1 MKSRFTAIEATLNR
15 VEFRW
20 KWLRLLKFTGILGIL
35 VCLALLAFAEA
46 ILSGWAM
53 TQGAAW
59 TALLILLIAGF
70 IIWAAVCIGILSGSP
85 DRRWLGGVLEKTEPR
100 LLDRLNTLLF
110 LEKQERDPR
119 LESFA
124 SRIARQTQTVLGD
137 QPPARP
143 FKSTGALIWFA
154 AFIAVLAGTVAFF
167 AGTSPWSR
175 LLVAGRSR
183 STPLRAGE
191 KSFELAL
198 PTNNVE
204 SALPWGE
211 VRITEPGTDLQV
223 TKIDVVPLQI
233 EAAANEPLKK
243 VGWFSAVNGMQEA
256 PHELPPPKEPRYALY
271 QPILYLDEFHLVDWD
286 VMTYYAK
293 AHTDKTQAFASEV
306 YFLEVRPFREDLLKL
321 PGGQK
326 GQAYATLNEISVLI
340 SRQQHV
346 IRQTHQYIQRPPE
359 VEKPEVENIRAQDR
373 KKLSGA
379 EGDLGDS
386 TQHLYASMAAEM
398 ENQPISEA
406 LDNLAK
412 AEKSLGDAS
421 RLLAA
426 NSMNEAP
433 NLERAALSELV
444 SARKMFQKAVNE
456 RPDAFEDHHDQQP
469 ASSVTESQTLEQ
481 MAEFRNEAKAA
492 QEFVQK
498 MVEQQR
504 NLQQQTR
511 AGTQKDYAPL
521 AGQEQ
526 RLQQSLHD
534 FSTQHPQPFK
544 GAQTEAGR
552 AQSALGE
559 AARSLEQRGAE
570 APSATH
576 EATQALESLSQA
588 VQNQS
593 AAQQLTDAY
602 RLKRLLDQQIQ
613 TFNQGAT
620 SGSNISAPEL
630 QKAARDA
637 RETID
642 QLGKTAEQEPTRE
655 AFGQPLRD
663 ALSGQSRMDIEVK
676 LRQLQQAQEDSELQQ
691 RAAAARDQLGQVSKA
706 FSESQPRALQQA
718 RKTDALQPGGQ
729 SAFNQGLSEI
739 QSLLQRLEQGRPL
752 SPEDQARQGQQA
764 LNNLKSGLPNQPADE
779 ARAQE
784 LLKKLGDV
792 LKTEGPLNL
801 DELKT
806 LLADLQKFS
815 LETSPQLASQ
825 EERPD
830 LMNMDPSRLP
840 PAYRG
845 RIQKY
850 FQRLSEK

>member
-20 KWLRLLKFTGILGIL
+20 KWLRLLKFTGMLGIL
-35 VCLALLAFAEA
+35 ICLALFTFAEA

-53 TQGAAW
+53 TQSAAW
-59 TALLILLIAGF
+59 TALLILLVTGF
-70 IIWAAVCIGILSGSP
+70 IIWAAVCIGILSGSLE
-85 DRRWLGGVLEKTEPR
+85 RRWLGGVLEKTQPR

-119 LESFA
+119 LGSFA
-124 SRIARQTQTVLGD
+124 ARIARQTQTVLAD
-137 QPPARP
+137 QPAAQP
-143 FKSTGALIWFA
+143 FQSTVALIWFA
-154 AFIAVLAGTVAFF
+154 AFIAVLAATVAFY

-175 LLVAGRSR
+175 LLVSGRTR
-183 STPLRAGE
+183 NTPIATSE
-191 KSFELAL
+191 KPFELAL

-204 SALPWGE
+204 SAQAWGE

-223 TKIDVVPLQI
+223 TKVDVVPLQI

-243 VGWFSAVNGMQEA
+243 VGWFSAVNGAQEA

-271 QPILYLDEFHLVDWD
+271 EPIVYLDELHLADWD

-293 AHTDKTQAFASEV
+293 AHTEKTQAFASEV
-306 YFLEVRPFREDLLKL
+306 YFLEVRPFREDIMKM
-321 PGGQK
+321 PGGQG

-340 SRQQHV
+340 NRQQHV

-359 VEKPEVENIRAQDR
+359 LENIRAQDR
-373 KKLSGA
+373 KKLSSA

-386 TQHLYASMAAEM
+386 TQHLYARMAAEM
-398 ENQPISEA
+398 ENQPIGEA

-421 RLLAA
+421 RLLTA
-426 NSMNEAP
+426 NNLNEAP
-433 NLERAALSELV
+433 NLERSALSELV

-456 RPDAFEDHHDQQP
+456 HPDAFKDQDKQEP
-469 ASSVTESQTLEQ
+469 APQTLEQ

-492 QEFVQK
+492 EEFVQK

-504 NLQQQTR
+504 NLHQQTR
-511 AGTQKDYAPL
+511 ADTQKDYAPL
-521 AGQEQ
+521 AAQEQ
-526 RLQQSLHD
+526 QMRQSLRD
-534 FSTQHPQPFK
+534 FSTQHPQSFK

-559 AARSLEQRGAE
+559 AARSLEQRPAE

-576 EATQALESLSQA
+576 EATQALENLSQA
-588 VQNQS
+588 VQNQA

-602 RLKRLLDQQIQ
+602 RLKRILDQQIQ
-613 TFNQGAT
+613 TFDQGAK

-630 QKAARDA
+630 QKTARDA

-642 QLGKTAEQEPTRE
+642 QLGKTAEQEPTRA

-663 ALSGQSRMDIEVK
+663 ALSGQNRMDIEVK

-718 RKTDALQPGGQ
+718 RKTDSLQPGGQ
-729 SAFNQGLSEI
+729 SALNQGLSEI
-739 QSLLQRLEQGRPL
+739 QNLLQRLEQGRPL
-752 SPEDQARQGQQA
+752 SPEDQARQSQEA
-764 LNNLKSGLPNQPADE
+764 LNNLKSGLSDHPADDL
-779 ARAQE
+779 RAQE
-784 LLKKLGDV
+784 LLKKLDEA
-792 LKTEGPLNL
+792 LNTNSPLNL
-801 DELKT
+801 DELKG

-815 LETSPQLASQ
+815 LEPSPQLASKG
-825 EERPD
+825 ERPE
-830 LMNMDPSRLP
+830 LMNIDPSRLP